1 MGPEGGGQAAV
12 WSESVY
18 SGARVMTSA
27 GLLILASGLLLMA
40 FAGIPAFSRRVRGVE
55 VSSPK
60 YKYWALGAIAVGMMG
75 STVDQGSVN
84 IALPTIAGR
93 FQTDLPTVQWVIIG
107 YTLTI
112 TALLLPMGRLA
123 DLIGRKKVYLIG
135 SLAFVVGAMA
145 SGSSSDLTMLIPSR
159 IFQGVGAAMTQGT
172 GMAIIISSFP
182 PRERGQ
188 AIGLI
193 MTTVGTGSVLGP
205 PIGGL
210 LVDSLGWPFVFF
222 ISVPIGLLAAGAAL
236 VVLEESD
243 STSGAPGTGDRFDWL
258 GAALSTGALVALL
271 MALTNGHRSGWAS
284 PPILVAILIF
294 FSLLSAFVWWE
305 LRSSNPMLDLRL
317 FRRRLF
323 SFGVA
328 AAFFSFL
335 GHSAVVFLIPFYLQ
349 GVLGYNP
356 RLAGLVMMPGPAC
369 MALMGPLSGMLS
381 DRYGWRR
388 FTIGSLASSAT
399 GLFLLSRLT
408 VGSSLALVLP
418 ALMLT
423 GAGQGAFYSPNSS
436 SVISSVEPERYG
448 IVAAFLHLVRNGAN
462 ITSLAMA
469 TAIVTATMGSMGF
482 EPSLEAVREATGPG
496 VGYAFTVG
504 LRNAF
509 LVMMGLLVIGMAVSS
524 VNAAS
529 AKELGAVTST

>member
-1 MGPEGGGQAAV
+1 
-12 WSESVY
+12 
-18 SGARVMTSA
+18 MTYT
-27 GLLILASGLLLMA
+27 GLLILASGLLLLT

-55 VSSPK
+55 ASSPR

-93 FQTDLPTVQWVIIG
+93 FHTDLPTIQWVVIG

-135 SLAFVVGAMA
+135 SMVFVVGAVA
-145 SGSSSDLTMLIPSR
+145 AGSSSDLIMLIPSR

-193 MTTVGTGSVLGP
+193 MTTVGTGSVVGP
-205 PIGGL
+205 AIGGV
-210 LVDSLGWPFVFF
+210 LVDSLGWPYVFF
-222 ISVPIGLLAAGAAL
+222 LNVPIGLLAAGAAL
-236 VVLEESD
+236 VVLDESHV
-243 STSGAPGTGDRFDWL
+243 TSGAPGAEKRFDWL
-258 GAALSTGALVALL
+258 GAALSTGALVILL
-271 MALTNGHRSGWAS
+271 MALTNGHRSGWTS
-284 PPILVAILIF
+284 PTILVAILIF
-294 FSLLSAFVWWE
+294 VSLLGVFAWWE
-305 LRSSNPMLDLRL
+305 LRSPNPMLDLRL
-317 FRRRLF
+317 FRRRVF

-349 GVLGYNP
+349 GVLGYSP
-356 RLAGLVMMPGPAC
+356 KLAGLIMMPGPAC

-388 FTIGSLASSAT
+388 FTMGALASSAS

-469 TAIVTATMGSMGF
+469 TAVVTATMGALGF

-524 VNAAS
+524 VKAAS
-529 AKELGAVTST
+529 SKELGAVTST